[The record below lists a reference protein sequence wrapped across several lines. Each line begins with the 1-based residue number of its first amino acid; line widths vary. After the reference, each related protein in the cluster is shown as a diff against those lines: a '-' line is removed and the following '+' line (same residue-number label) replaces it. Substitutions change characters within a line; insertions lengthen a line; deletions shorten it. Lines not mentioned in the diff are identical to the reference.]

1 MPKREKWEDWLDAI
15 ESDGVNLSPWEE
27 DFIASIREQL
37 GRGRKLS
44 EKQLEIVERIYT
56 ERTP

>member
-1 MPKREKWEDWLDAI
+1 MAEREKWEDWLDAI

-27 DFIASIREQL
+27 DFIASIRDQVE
-37 GRGRKLS
+37 RGRDLS

>member
-1 MPKREKWEDWLDAI
+1 MAERERWEDWLDKI

-27 DFIASIREQL
+27 DFIASIREQV
-37 GRGRKLS
+37 GRGRELS
-44 EKQLEIVERIYT
+44 EKQIEIVERIYT

>member
-1 MPKREKWEDWLDAI
+1 MAEREQWEDWLDAI

-27 DFIASIREQL
+27 DFIASIRSQVD
-37 GRGRKLS
+37 RGRDLS